1 MTRTSRRW
9 RLFEMTPR
17 LVSGPSPLWW
27 QPRATVASNA
37 SDTGMTPPSSMLRN
51 TFLARKKRE
60 GCGKEERRGYHR
72 TPARNELQDDRR
84 SNNYFFFFAA
94 GFFAA

>member
-1 MTRTSRRW
+1 
-9 RLFEMTPR
+9 
-17 LVSGPSPLWW
+17 
-27 QPRATVASNA
+27 
-37 SDTGMTPPSSMLRN
+37 MLRN

-94 GFFAA
+94 GFFAAGFFAAFFLAAMMHNLLLR